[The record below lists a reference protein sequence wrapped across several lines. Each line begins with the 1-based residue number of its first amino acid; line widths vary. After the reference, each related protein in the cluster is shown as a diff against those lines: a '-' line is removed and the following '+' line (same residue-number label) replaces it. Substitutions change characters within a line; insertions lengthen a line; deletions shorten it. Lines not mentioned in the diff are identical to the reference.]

1 MHKAAETGS
10 CPGRRHMRDRA
21 QTVIVGSGIV
31 GASAAYH
38 LAELGQPDVLVLDQ
52 GPLFATGGSTS
63 HAPGL
68 VFQTNR
74 SRTTCRI
81 AQDTVAL
88 YDSLRPDGEACWYG
102 VGSLEIA
109 TTPERMQELRRRL
122 GGGGFE
128 RPRGGGLSR

>member
-52 GPLFATGGSTS
+52 GPLFATCGAVPQGGGGDSGRAGAGPAYPRAELGQPDVLVLDQGPLFATGGSTS
-63 HAPGL
+63 H
-68 VFQTNR
+68 
-74 SRTTCRI
+74 
-81 AQDTVAL
+81 
-88 YDSLRPDGEACWYG
+88 
-102 VGSLEIA
+102 
-109 TTPERMQELRRRL
+109 
-122 GGGGFE
+122 
-128 RPRGGGLSR
+128 